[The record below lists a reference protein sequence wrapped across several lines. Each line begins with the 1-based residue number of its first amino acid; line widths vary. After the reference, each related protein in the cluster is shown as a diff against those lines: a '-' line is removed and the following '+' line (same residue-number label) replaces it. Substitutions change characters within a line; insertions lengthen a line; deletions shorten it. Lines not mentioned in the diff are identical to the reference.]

1 MMKKTNLLLVM
12 GLLAGLNFNS
22 VKGAAAADDS
32 SLFEDAVTIG
42 RQEDTLQ
49 LYLDT
54 IRRVKLNFPNIN
66 NVVTKEITAD
76 TILLKMVLNYNPEEK
91 DSFYQNYTN
100 HLLNIDPF
108 KKNTDTSRFYLPYFS
123 FLLKERETIENV
135 QYNLIRITLRES
147 QQFLLEASMF
157 IRKHQS
163 LTTLAN
169 SEENE
174 AQRKKLH
181 QRISGIIKQFQNGEN
196 NRVFGVRLNNLL
208 TFNPEMCIEL
218 LSEALANFRRFMLEA
233 GPITFKL
240 YRAFSINKE
249 EFLKTVEDLKTAA
262 LEHKPQINEAFLNAD
277 LIVQQTV
284 LLQGIQPAQPES
296 LLSKIGTAWEALPP
310 LREYAAEAAQTVRDI
325 AGATYESLPEIE
337 GTTEAVTA
345 AARNVAKKLYN
356 AATGNNVEG

>member
-12 GLLAGLNFNS
+12 GLLTGLNFNS
-22 VKGAAAADDS
+22 AKGAAAGDGD
-32 SLFEDAVTIG
+32 LFEDAVTIG

-54 IRRVKLNFPNIN
+54 IRDVNLNFPNIN
-66 NVVTKEITAD
+66 NVLTEKITAD

-123 FLLKERETIENV
+123 FLLKEKETIADV
-135 QYNLIRITLRES
+135 RYNLIKTMLQEA
-147 QQFLLEASMF
+147 QQFLLKASTF
-157 IRKHQS
+157 IREHQS
-163 LTTLAN
+163 LTIPAN
-169 SEENE
+169 SEEHE
-174 AQRKKLH
+174 AQRKNLYE
-181 QRISGIIKQFQNGEN
+181 RISGIIEQFQNGEN
-196 NRVFGVRLNNLL
+196 NRVFGTRLNDLL
-208 TFNPEMCIEL
+208 THNPEMCIEL
-218 LSEALANFRRFMLEA
+218 LSEALASFREFMLEA

-249 EFLKTVEDLKTAA
+249 EFLKTVEYLKTAA

-310 LREYAAEAAQTVRDI
+310 LREYAAEAAQTIRNI
-325 AGATYESLPEIE
+325 AGATYENLPDIRETAE
-337 GTTEAVTA
+337 TVKA
-345 AARNVAKKLYN
+345 AAQSAAEKLYN